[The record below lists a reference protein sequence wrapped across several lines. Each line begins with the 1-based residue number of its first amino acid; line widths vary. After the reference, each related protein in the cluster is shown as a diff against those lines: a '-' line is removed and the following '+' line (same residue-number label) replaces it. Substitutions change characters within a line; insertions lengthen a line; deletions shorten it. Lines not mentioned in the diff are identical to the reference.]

1 MNNQT
6 IILNKLVILVI
17 AFTLM
22 SFSLLAAPID
32 QLEGRVNRTL
42 KGVRALVDGKEA
54 YLKEP
59 KRQLSKLKG
68 ALQTIKAYNKL
79 IEEKDKNRV
88 EKLKIKINEEIK
100 VITAYIEKINNEK
113 QKSKDEYFNDLR
125 GKEQL
130 KKINE
135 FEEDLANILKRGKSY
150 KEKRPKSYYSNL
162 NNLLKKINSLKL
174 VESNKEKCKVLKD
187 KINKEM
193 DITKTYI
200 NSKKYKKIEKKRKQD
215 DINSWKL
222 GKTKMKTGKYYK
234 IIKREL
240 PKGKLM
246 RIVIENPVWNIKR
259 EGNVIMYK
267 YVYVKLALK
276 YKKKC
281 YFMTGE
287 LRSSHMGGGKYGK
300 KSFELYRGRDYD
312 IEMNCKNIYK

>member
-1 MNNQT
+1 MNNKT
-6 IILNKLVILVI
+6 IILNKFVILVI
-17 AFTLM
+17 TFTLI

-113 QKSKDEYFNDLR
+113 QKSKDEYFNDLK

-174 VESNKEKCKVLKD
+174 
-187 KINKEM
+187 
-193 DITKTYI
+193 KTV
-200 NSKKYKKIEKKRKQD
+200 R
-215 DINSWKL
+215 
-222 GKTKMKTGKYYK
+222 
-234 IIKREL
+234 
-240 PKGKLM
+240 
-246 RIVIENPVWNIKR
+246 
-259 EGNVIMYK
+259 
-267 YVYVKLALK
+267 
-276 YKKKC
+276 
-281 YFMTGE
+281 F
-287 LRSSHMGGGKYGK
+287 
-300 KSFELYRGRDYD
+300 
-312 IEMNCKNIYK
+312 